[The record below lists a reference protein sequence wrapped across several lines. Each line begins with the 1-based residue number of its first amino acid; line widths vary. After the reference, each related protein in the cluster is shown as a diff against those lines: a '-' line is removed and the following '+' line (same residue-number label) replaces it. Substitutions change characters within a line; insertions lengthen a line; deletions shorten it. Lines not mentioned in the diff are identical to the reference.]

1 MNAEHGG
8 SLSRHVCQV
17 VGAGLLALA
26 AAAAV
31 SGCGSPQ
38 RSGAGAGPADE
49 YSFWPPP
56 PSEPRIQFLT
66 SYAFSSDVEPPQS
79 GFDKLVFG
87 TDRKILPIGKP
98 YGVAFW
104 RGRIYVCDIVNP
116 NVVIL
121 DLAQR
126 QTRLMYT
133 RRGEPMR
140 QPTDIAIAP
149 DGMKYVA
156 DRRVGRIFVFDAE
169 DRHVLTLG
177 GRGLIPVGVA
187 VWGDELYV
195 PDFET
200 QSILVLD
207 RYRGETLRSI
217 GEAGGGPGQFIRPLG
232 VEIDQQGNIYVTD
245 AIRGRLQKFTP
256 DGELIYA
263 LGELSDAPGDF
274 VRPKHVAVDRDGVV
288 YVVDAAFQNVQMF
301 NADGGL
307 LMFFGSPGNHLG
319 SMSLPAGVTVHDG
332 DSGLFEQY
340 LHPAFEPKRLVLVT
354 NQFGLHKVAV
364 YALGGLREG
373 ATIDD
378 ITPDAATVSTG
389 QREGEFTPDLLQ
401 RDVAP
406 PAPPDEQTEPE
417 AEPDADGG

>member
-1 MNAEHGG
+1 MNAEQHGG
-8 SLSRHVCQV
+8 LSGHVRRV
-17 VGAGLLALA
+17 VCAGVLAVLTA
-26 AAAAV
+26 ATV

-38 RSGAGAGPADE
+38 RTGGGADANIE

-56 PSEPRIQFLT
+56 PNEPRIQYLT
-66 SYAFSSDVEPPQS
+66 SYAFSSDVEPPQT

-104 RGRIYVCDIVNP
+104 QGRVYVCDIVNP

-121 DLAQR
+121 DLEKR
-126 QTRLMYT
+126 ETRLMFT

-169 DRHVLTLG
+169 DRHVSTLG
-177 GRGLIPVGVA
+177 KRGLIPAGVA
-187 VWGDELYV
+187 VHGDELYV

-207 RYRGETLRSI
+207 RHKGNTLRSV

-232 VEIDQQGNIYVTD
+232 VDIDREGNIYVTD
-245 AIRGRLQKFTP
+245 AIRGRLQKFSA
-256 DGELIYA
+256 DGELIFIQ
-263 LGELSDAPGDF
+263 GDISDAPGDF
-274 VRPKHVAVDRDGVV
+274 VRPKHVAVDRDDIV

-301 NADGGL
+301 TADAQL
-307 LMFFGSPGNHLG
+307 LMYFGSPGSHLG

-332 DSGLFEQY
+332 GLDLFEEY
-340 LHPAFEPKRLVLVT
+340 VHPAFEPKRLVLVT

-364 YALGGLREG
+364 YALGNLRQG
-373 ATIDD
+373 VTIDD
-378 ITPDAATVSTG
+378 ITPDAATVDTG
-389 QREGEFTPDLLQ
+389 LREGEFTPSLIEGE
-401 RDVAP
+401 VT
-406 PAPPDEQTEPE
+406 PAPTPDEDAQPE
-417 AEPDADGG
+417 AEPDTDNR

>member
-8 SLSRHVCQV
+8 SLSRHVLRAV
-17 VGAGLLALA
+17 SAGLLAVVT
-26 AAAAV
+26 AAAV
-31 SGCGSPQ
+31 SGCGSSQ
-38 RSGAGAGPADE
+38 RSGAGASANIE

-56 PSEPRIQFLT
+56 PNEPRIQYLT
-66 SYAFSSDVEPPQS
+66 SYAFSADVEPPPS

-104 RGRIYVCDIVNP
+104 RGRVYVCDIVNP

-121 DLAQR
+121 DLEKR
-126 QTRLMYT
+126 ETRLMFT

-149 DGMKYVA
+149 DGMKYVV

-169 DRHVLTLG
+169 DRHVSTLG
-177 GRGLIPVGVA
+177 KRGLIPVGVA
-187 VWGDELYV
+187 VRGDELYV

-200 QSILVLD
+200 QSVLVLD
-207 RYRGETLRSI
+207 RHKGNTLRSI

-232 VEIDQQGNIYVTD
+232 IEIDREGNIYVTD
-245 AIRGRLQKFTP
+245 AIRGRLQKFSP

-263 LGELSDAPGDF
+263 LGDISDAPGDF
-274 VRPKHVAVDRDGVV
+274 VRPKHVAVDRDGVI

-301 NADGGL
+301 NADGEL
-307 LMFFGSPGNHLG
+307 LMFFGSPGAHLG
-319 SMSLPAGVTVHDG
+319 SMSLPAGVTVYDG
-332 DSGLFEQY
+332 DLSLFEEY
-340 LHPAFEPKRLVLVT
+340 AHPAFEPKRLVLVT

-364 YALGGLREG
+364 YALGNLRQG

-389 QREGEFTPDLLQ
+389 LREGEFTPDLFQ
-401 RDVAP
+401 GEVSP
-406 PAPPDEQTEPE
+406 PAAPDEAAPE
-417 AEPDADGG
+417 AEPEADNG

>member
-1 MNAEHGG
+1 MSAEHGG
-8 SLSRHVCQV
+8 RWSKRWFRAA
-17 VGAGLLALA
+17 GAGLLTVV

-31 SGCGSPQ
+31 SGCASSQ
-38 RSGAGAGPADE
+38 RSGGGGAAGDE

-56 PSEPRIQFLT
+56 PNEPRIQFLT
-66 SYAFSSDVEPPQS
+66 SYAFSADVEPPQS

-87 TDRKILPIGKP
+87 AQREVLPIGKP

-104 RGRIYVCDIVNP
+104 RGRVYVCDIVNP

-121 DLAQR
+121 DLVER
-126 QTRLMYT
+126 QTRLMFT

-169 DRHVLTLG
+169 DRHVSTLG
-177 GRGLIPVGVA
+177 KRGLIPVGVA
-187 VWGDELYV
+187 VHGDELYV

-200 QSILVLD
+200 QSVLVLD
-207 RYRGETLRSI
+207 RSSGETLRSI
-217 GEAGGGPGQFIRPLG
+217 GEAGGDPGQFIRPLG
-232 VEIDQQGNIYVTD
+232 IDVDRKGNVYVTD
-245 AIRGRLQKFTP
+245 AIRGRLQKFAP
-256 DGELIYA
+256 DGELLYV
-263 LGELSDAPGDF
+263 LGDISDAPGNF
-274 VRPKHVAVDRDGVV
+274 VRPKHVAVDRDGVI

-301 NADGGL
+301 NAEKEL
-307 LMFFGSPGNHLG
+307 LMFFGSPGAHLG
-319 SMSLPAGVTVHDG
+319 SMSLPAGVTAHDG
-332 DSGLFEQY
+332 DLSLFEEY
-340 LHPAFEPKRLVLVT
+340 VHPAFELKRLVLVT

-364 YALGGLREG
+364 YALGNLRKG

-389 QREGEFTPDLLQ
+389 LEEGAFTSDLLRRQ
-401 RDVAP
+401 AAPP
-406 PAPPDEQTEPE
+406 PAPDERSGPE
-417 AEPDADGG
+417 AEPDTDDD

>member
-1 MNAEHGG
+1 MNAEHRG
-8 SLSRHVCQV
+8 SLSGHVCRAV
-17 VGAGLLALA
+17 SAGLLAVVT
-26 AAAAV
+26 AAAV
-31 SGCGSPQ
+31 SGCGSQQ
-38 RSGAGAGPADE
+38 RSGEGASANIE

-56 PSEPRIQFLT
+56 PNEPRIQYLT
-66 SYAFSSDVEPPQS
+66 SYAFSADVEPPPS

-104 RGRIYVCDIVNP
+104 RGRVYVCDIVNP

-121 DLAQR
+121 DLEER
-126 QTRLMYT
+126 ETRLMFT

-169 DRHVLTLG
+169 DRHVSTLG
-177 GRGLIPVGVA
+177 QRGLIPVGVA
-187 VWGDELYV
+187 VKGDELYV

-200 QSILVLD
+200 QSVLVLD
-207 RYRGETLRSI
+207 RHTGNTLRSI

-232 VEIDQQGNIYVTD
+232 IDIDREGDIYVTD
-245 AIRGRLQKFTP
+245 AIRGRLQKFSP

-263 LGELSDAPGDF
+263 LGEISDAPGDF

-301 NADGGL
+301 NADGEL
-307 LMFFGSPGNHLG
+307 LMFFGSPGAHLG

-332 DSGLFEQY
+332 DLDLFEEY
-340 LHPAFEPKRLVLVT
+340 AHPAFEPKRLVLVT

-364 YALGGLREG
+364 YALGNLRPG

-378 ITPDAATVSTG
+378 ITPDAATVNTG
-389 QREGEFTPDLLQ
+389 LREGEFTPDLIQ
-401 RDVAP
+401 GEVSP
-406 PAPPDEQTEPE
+406 PAAPDEAAPE
-417 AEPDADGG
+417 AEPEADNG